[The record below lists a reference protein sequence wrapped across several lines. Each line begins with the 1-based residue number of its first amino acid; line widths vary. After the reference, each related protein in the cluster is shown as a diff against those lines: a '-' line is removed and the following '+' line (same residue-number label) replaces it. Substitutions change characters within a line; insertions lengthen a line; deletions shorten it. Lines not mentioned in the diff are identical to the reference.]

1 MKFFEKLNSLLNLF
15 GITNYQLAEALQV
28 DVSLISRWRTGNRLP
43 SERSR
48 HLEDIS
54 KLIVDKASEKE
65 MLSDLIEH
73 LGLSLS
79 SASGD
84 TVTIEDHLIQW
95 LKDETPVKNSSL
107 IKNLIEKIEFFG
119 IDHGDHDL
127 KGTADIDDF
136 LITSDYVGL
145 EGKREGI
152 KRFLFETSL
161 LEPTNI
167 YLFSDEPLSWLI
179 DDVNFYFSWTQLL
192 NKVLQRGHR
201 FILVHSVEG
210 ELEDILGAIE
220 KWLPIYMHG
229 NLESYYYP
237 TESWGP
243 FRQTL
248 MIAGESLALTS
259 ASLDNRSGSQ
269 INYYITDKTKVK
281 SLIET
286 FYGLIEKCQPLLKV
300 FTDKNR
306 TEYFKEL
313 LDAEAIFSDTCT
325 FSQSLSS
332 ITMPVSVIRD
342 VHENAGWMKDSAE
355 SFLLKRQELFFECL
369 KYNRYIEILSLPS
382 VEEIISGKVMIDL
395 SHFFPDGPLSYN
407 LSDYKRHLCNIIT
420 LLETYENYSV
430 ILLDRKLFKD
440 IKILVRKDAFSIISR
455 YKPRPVTI
463 SFKYN
468 GINKGLFDYIN
479 EKTKEA
485 DQKAY
490 DKEVVLAKLKE
501 FLKALDQ

>member
-1 MKFFEKLNSLLNLF
+1 MKFFEKLNSMLNMF
-15 GITNYQLAEALQV
+15 EITNYQLAEALQV

-43 SERSR
+43 SERSS

-54 KLIVDKASEKE
+54 KLIVDKADEME
-65 MLSDLIEH
+65 MLSGLIEQ

-79 SASGD
+79 SATGD
-84 TVTIEDHLIQW
+84 TDTTKDYLIQW
-95 LKDETPVKNSSL
+95 LKDEAPVKNANL
-107 IKNLIEKIEFFG
+107 VKNLIEKIEFFG
-119 IDHGDHDL
+119 VDNVDQNL
-127 KGTADIDDF
+127 KETADPDDF

-152 KRFLFETSL
+152 KRFLFEASL
-161 LEPTNI
+161 LAPTNI
-167 YLFSDEPLSWLI
+167 YLYSDEPLSWLI
-179 DDVNFYFSWTQLL
+179 DDVNFYFAWTQLL

-210 ELEDILGAIE
+210 ELENILGAIE

-237 TESWGP
+237 TDNWGP

-248 MIAGESLALTS
+248 MIAGDSLALTS
-259 ASLDNRSGSQ
+259 VSLDNRSDSQ
-269 INYYITDKTKVK
+269 LNYYITDKTKVK

-286 FYGLIEKCQPLLKV
+286 FYGLIEKCQPLLEV

-306 TEYFKEL
+306 AEYFSEL
-313 LDAEAIFSDTCT
+313 LDAESIFSETCS

-332 ITMPVSVIRD
+332 ITMPVSVINE
-342 VHENAGWMKDSAE
+342 VHENAGWIKESAE
-355 SFLLKRQELFFECL
+355 RFLLKRQELFFECL
-369 KYNRYIEILSLPS
+369 KDNRYIDIMSLPS
-382 VEEIISGKVMIDL
+382 VEDVKSGKVMIDL
-395 SHFFPDGPLSYN
+395 SHFFPDGPLPYE
-407 LSDYKRHLCNIIT
+407 LGHYKQHLINVIS

-430 ILLDRKLFKD
+430 ILLDKKLFKD
-440 IKILVRKDAFSIISR
+440 IKILVRRDAFSIISR

-479 EKTKEA
+479 EKIKEA
-485 DQKAY
+485 DQKSY
-490 DKEVVLAKLKE
+490 DREIVLAKLKE
-501 FLKALDQ
+501 LLRALNQ

>member
-1 MKFFEKLNSLLNLF
+1 MKFFEKLNLLLNMF

-43 SERSR
+43 SERSN

-54 KLIVDKASEKE
+54 MLIVDKAIE
-65 MLSDLIEH
+65 MEMTNDLIEQ

-84 TVTIEDHLIQW
+84 SNAIKDHLMHW
-95 LKDETPVKNSSL
+95 LKHEAPVKNASL

-119 IDHGDHDL
+119 IDPGDHDL
-127 KGTADIDDF
+127 NLTADLDDF

-145 EGKREGI
+145 DGKREGI
-152 KRFLFETSL
+152 KRFLYEASL
-161 LEPTNI
+161 LEPSNI
-167 YLFSDEPLSWLI
+167 YLYSDEPLSWLI
-179 DDVNFYFSWTQLL
+179 DDVNFYFTWTQLL
-192 NKVLQRGHR
+192 NRVLQKGHR

-210 ELEDILGAIE
+210 ELKDILGAIE
-220 KWLPIYMHG
+220 KWLPIYMNG

-237 TESWGP
+237 TDNWGP

-259 ASLDNRSGSQ
+259 ASLENRSDSQ
-269 INYYITDKTKVK
+269 LNYYITDKTKVK

-286 FYGLIEKCQPLLKV
+286 FHGLIEKCQPLLKV
-300 FTDKNR
+300 FTDRNR
-306 TEYFKEL
+306 AEYFKEL
-313 LDAEAIFSDTCT
+313 LDAESIFSETCT

-332 ITMPVSVIRD
+332 ITMPVSVIGE
-342 VHENAGWMKDSAE
+342 VHENAGWMRESAE
-355 SFLLKRQELFFECL
+355 KFLLERQELFYECL
-369 KYNRYIEILSLPS
+369 KDNRYIEILSLPS
-382 VEEIISGKVMIDL
+382 VEDIKSEKVMIDL
-395 SHFFPDGPLSYN
+395 SHFFPDGPQP
-407 LSDYKRHLCNIIT
+407 YKLGHYKQHLINVIS

-430 ILLDRKLFKD
+430 ILLDKKLFKD
-440 IKILVRKDAFSIISR
+440 IKIMVRIDAFSIISR

-479 EKTKEA
+479 EKIKEA

-490 DKEVVLAKLKE
+490 DREIVLSKLKE
-501 FLKALDQ
+501 LLRALNQ

>member
-1 MKFFEKLNSLLNLF
+1 MKFFEKLNLMLNMF
-15 GITNYQLAEALQV
+15 EISNYQLAEALQV

-43 SERSR
+43 SDRSS

-54 KLIVDKASEKE
+54 KLIVDKAIGME
-65 MLSDLIEH
+65 MLSNLIEQ

-84 TVTIEDHLIQW
+84 QTTIELHLIQW
-95 LKDETPVKNSSL
+95 FKDEVPVKNASL
-107 IKNLIEKIEFFG
+107 IKTLIEKIEFFG
-119 IDHGDHDL
+119 IDPGEQYMKETDDL
-127 KGTADIDDF
+127 YDF
-136 LITSDYVGL
+136 PITSDYVGL
-145 EGKREGI
+145 DGKREGI
-152 KRFLFETSL
+152 KRFLSEASRL
-161 LEPTNI
+161 DPTNI
-167 YLFSDEPLSWLI
+167 YLYSDEPLSWLI
-179 DDVNFYFSWTQLL
+179 DDVNFYYVWTQLL

-210 ELEDILGAIE
+210 ELENILGAIE
-220 KWLPIYMHG
+220 KWLPIYMYG

-237 TESWGP
+237 TDNWGP

-259 ASLDNRSGSQ
+259 ASLDNRTDSQ
-269 INYYITDKTKVK
+269 LNYYITDETKVK

-306 TEYFKEL
+306 SDYFKEL
-313 LDAEAIFSDTCT
+313 LDAESIFSETCS

-332 ITMPVSVIRD
+332 ITMPVAVID
-342 VHENAGWMKDSAE
+342 EVHENAGWMKESAE
-355 SFLLKRQELFFECL
+355 KFLLQRQELFFKCL
-369 KYNRYIEILSLPS
+369 KDNRYIEIISLPRA
-382 VEEIISGKVMIDL
+382 EDIKSGNVMVDL
-395 SHFFPDGPLSYN
+395 SHFFPDGPHPYSLEHF
-407 LSDYKRHLCNIIT
+407 KQHLINVIS

-430 ILLDRKLFKD
+430 ILLDQKLFKD
-440 IKILVRKDAFSIISR
+440 IKILVRRDTFSIISR

-468 GINKGLFDYIN
+468 GINKNLFEYIS
-479 EKTKEA
+479 EKIRES
-485 DQKAY
+485 DEKAY
-490 DKEVVLAKLKE
+490 DKETVLARLKDLLRE
-501 FLKALDQ
+501 LNQ